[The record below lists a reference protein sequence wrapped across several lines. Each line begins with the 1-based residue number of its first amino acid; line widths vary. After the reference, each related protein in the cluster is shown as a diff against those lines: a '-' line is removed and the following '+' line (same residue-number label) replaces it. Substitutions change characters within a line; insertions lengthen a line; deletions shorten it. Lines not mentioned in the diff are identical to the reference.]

1 MTNEIH
7 ANLVT
12 LVNIYLKMARDPVIT
27 NLRHMCIHSLVVRWH
42 VLVAIAWPPLVR
54 AVQNVRIE
62 AARNKGWGQKQHI
75 RSEVKYRLTHS
86 MLQE

>member
-27 NLRHMCIHSLVVRWH
+27 NLRYVYSFTRRKM
-42 VLVAIAWPPLVR
+42 AR
-54 AVQNVRIE
+54 AGSYNLATACTRRTE
-62 AARNKGWGQKQHI
+62 CKN
-75 RSEVKYRLTHS
+75 
-86 MLQE
+86 